1 MKRILIL
8 EDDAFIRDI
17 TSEKLAHAGF
27 DVDIS
32 ESGEDAVIKIEAG
45 LVDLLLLDLQLEGMQ
60 GTEVLEHM
68 YTNGITKTVPV
79 IVFSN
84 NDEPEIR
91 EKCRQ
96 LGAKSFF
103 VKVNTYHSELINE
116 INATLSQQT

>member
-1 MKRILIL
+1 MKRILVL

-68 YTNGITKTVPV
+68 YTNGITETVPV

-103 VKVNTYHSELINE
+103 VKVDTDHSELINE
-116 INATLSQQT
+116 IYAALSQ